1 MDSNEFGIYYTIAP
15 GVSAL
20 LSQTASD
27 YTDAGATNNDTL
39 DTTFAGLTVQ
49 F

>member
-1 MDSNEFGIYYTIAP
+1 
-15 GVSAL
+15 L

-27 YTDAGATNNDTL
+27 YTDATTGGTNSDSM
-39 DTTFAGLTVQ
+39 DTTFAGLTVK